1 MTQSTTV
8 NYYQFIP
15 CCQGQPDL
23 FFAGDSTLVDP
34 GAYEYEGR
42 CYTVV
47 YIFAPYPGIL
57 PLVPDQSE
65 LSPIGDC
72 NNAKCNCCQC
82 IRIRF
87 KVGPGGPPVAIPAI
101 DCNDQVIGITI
112 PTDGTWSEKTCVQSW
127 EANPDIYEIDIS
139 GDCIEDTEPTIP
151 LWECPIETC
160 FLLEDCEGVQDDVYV
175 TYESLANYFT
185 RAGKEES
192 LQNSS
197 PLSPSATVIID
208 GFPGTCWTFREVSTC
223 ECTIEAT
230 VLSNWESCEECTKC
244 KGYKLTNCEDDAY
257 IKYTTNDLSDYVGK
271 VVEFENCPGCWLVTC
286 LEEYPPNDQDL
297 TPLYEFNTCE
307 DCLSTFWKLTPC
319 VETAGP
325 DPIFT
330 DTDLSAYEGF
340 IITLDGIDGV
350 CWELEEV
357 RDLEGTDFETV
368 FINTYYETCIDCTV
382 DILPCQCSSAVN
394 SFPFPVPLRYLDC
407 NGEWQETDPIGP
419 NIRSPKVCVAQWRTG
434 IPADTPEV
442 DIEYYG
448 DCTENNEDPTV
459 APLWEC
465 PVLAPRLRSVRPG
478 YDTPGCPAD
487 YFDKI
492 SCKFAEALYKDVLA
506 DRYGIV
512 TNCSDKESR
521 KWEIKKEL
529 LNLAAITDPDY
540 DCPPITGC
548 YDPCRPVS
556 GFIDCSVLCHQYTVT
571 IPANSE
577 DQDIVYTACETRQE
591 TTINYTTTNVDYAF
605 DICIA
610 GGTPITTQDGII
622 TYVDICTQ
630 DIPSPPPPVPL
641 CRQFDILI
649 PAFTPGNIIEYVDC
663 TNGQGVKRKVGFL
676 NAPQNFTVCVFDP
689 ASISTVGII
698 TEIGLCS

>member
-1 MTQSTTV
+1 MAESTTV

-15 CCQGQPDL
+15 CCQGQPNL

-34 GAYEYEGR
+34 GVYEYEGT

-47 YIFAPYPGIL
+47 YIFATYPGVL

-65 LSPIGDC
+65 LSPRGDC

-82 IRIRF
+82 IRIRY
-87 KVGPGGPPVAIPAI
+87 KSAPGGPPVAVPAV
-101 DCNDQVIGITI
+101 DCNDQAIGITV
-112 PTDGTWSEKTCVQSW
+112 PTDGSWSEKTCVQGW
-127 EANPDIYEIDIS
+127 EANPDIYEVDIS

-151 LWECPIETC
+151 LWECPVETC
-160 FLLEDCEGVQDDVYV
+160 FLLEDCAGIEDDIYA
-175 TYESLANYFT
+175 TFASMSEYANESLTIKIA
-185 RAGKEES
+185 
-192 LQNSS
+192 
-197 PLSPSATVIID
+197 D
-208 GFPGTCWTFREVSTC
+208 FPDTCWTYREVSTC
-223 ECTIEAT
+223 ECAIEVT
-230 VLSNWESCEECTKC
+230 VLTSWSDCETCQAC
-244 KGYKLTNCEDDAY
+244 KGYMLTNCEEDGY
-257 IKYTTNDLSDYVGK
+257 VKYTTEDLSDYVGK
-271 VVEFENCPGCWLVTC
+271 AVEFEDCPGCWFVEC
-286 LEEYPPNDQDL
+286 MEEAPPNSQVL
-297 TPLYEFNTCE
+297 VPLYSFGNCKE
-307 DCLSTFWKLTPC
+307 CLSTFWKLTPC
-319 VETAGP
+319 AETSGL

-368 FINTYYETCIDCTV
+368 FINTYYEDCTTCVV

-434 IPADTPEV
+434 DPADTPEV

-459 APLWEC
+459 TLWDC
-465 PVLAPRLRSVRPG
+465 PVLAPKLRSVRPG
-478 YDTPGCPAD
+478 YNTPGCSPE
-487 YFDKI
+487 YWDKV
-492 SCKFAEALYKDVLA
+492 SCNFAENLYKDVLA
-506 DRYGIV
+506 KRYGLT
-512 TNCSDKESR
+512 TNCTVDNFM
-521 KWEIKKEL
+521 KWEIKWEMLKL
-529 LNLAAITDPDY
+529 TAITDPDIP
-540 DCPPITGC
+540 CAPLASGC
-548 YDPCRPVS
+548 YNPCAPTQFVN
-556 GFIDCSVLCHQYTVT
+556 CLEECHQYTVT

-591 TTINYTTTNVDYAF
+591 TTINYTTTNVDYGF

-610 GGTPITTQDGII
+610 GGTPIITQD
-622 TYVDICTQ
+622 
-630 DIPSPPPPVPL
+630 
-641 CRQFDILI
+641 
-649 PAFTPGNIIEYVDC
+649 
-663 TNGQGVKRKVGFL
+663 
-676 NAPQNFTVCVFDP
+676 
-689 ASISTVGII
+689 GII